1 MSAATTSI
9 ADRELAQRGY
19 TRLGR
24 VLDDATVADLRA
36 ELDGFVPDAVPD
48 GPYGVLRHD
57 PWRRLPAFAAVLGAS
72 SVAEAPR
79 RVLGVDRVVLFQ
91 DHVVWKPPGT
101 REEVRWHQ
109 DRSYWPLDAPLGV
122 TLWIALDDADE
133 DNGCLR
139 YVVGTHLLGERRPAD
154 FVPGADRGGERSS
167 SGAVAQPERSSSG
180 AVAQPERSSS
190 GAVAQPE
197 RSSSGAVAQPHE
209 ALPTIDIAGR
219 EADIESAPC
228 GAGEGLAHDPWVWHA
243 SPPNRSHRH
252 RRAWSLSFVTPEARW
267 APDRA
272 PHPYLYQLDPA
283 PGAPLDPARFPHYSE
298 V

>member
-9 ADRELAQRGY
+9 ADRDLARHGY

-24 VLDDATVADLRA
+24 VLDDATVADLLLG
-36 ELDGFVPDAVPD
+36 LDAFVPDAVPD

-57 PWRRLPAFAAVLGAS
+57 PWRRLPAFAAVLAVG
-72 SVAEAPR
+72 SVAEAAR
-79 RVLGVDRVVLFQ
+79 RVLGVDQVVLFQ

-139 YVVGTHLLGERRPAD
+139 YVVATHLLGERRPAD
-154 FVPGADRGGERSS
+154 FVPGAVLGGV
-167 SGAVAQPERSSSG
+167 G
-180 AVAQPERSSS
+180 
-190 GAVAQPE
+190 
-197 RSSSGAVAQPHE
+197 
-209 ALPTIDIAGR
+209 ALPPIDLTGR

-228 GAGEGLAHDPWVWHA
+228 RMGEGLAHDPWVWHA
-243 SPPNRSHRH
+243 SPPNDSDRH
-252 RRAWSLSFVTPEARW
+252 RRAWSLTFVTPEARW
-267 APDRA
+267 APERA
-272 PHPYLYQLDPA
+272 PHPYLYELDPA
-283 PGAPLDPARFPHYSE
+283 PGAPLDPARFPHYPE
-298 V
+298 M